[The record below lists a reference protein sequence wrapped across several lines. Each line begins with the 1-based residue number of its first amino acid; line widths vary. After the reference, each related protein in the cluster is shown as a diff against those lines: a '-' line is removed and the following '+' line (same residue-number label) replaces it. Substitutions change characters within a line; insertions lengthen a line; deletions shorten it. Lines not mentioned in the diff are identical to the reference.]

1 MAKSTVISFPVKVAV
16 FVSPYR
22 VTRPSGIEDCG
33 STRRVSLVSSPSS
46 SRIERKLKLAWKFDH
61 FCTSWKF
68 YSDTISG
75 RISTN
80 FRHARRNKSLI
91 VEHRARYRGAAHV
104 WLTACCFE
112 YILPSGGATRGEV
125 VCSDRFSP
133 INVQNRICN
142 SKIQLSKH
150 SCAALRSLS
159 VVNGAGGSLLSV
171 SLHLAN

>member
-80 FRHARRNKSLI
+80 FCHARRNKSLI
-91 VEHRARYRGAAHV
+91 VEHRARLSWRSTRLVNCLLFRVYFAK
-104 WLTACCFE
+104 WW
-112 YILPSGGATRGEV
+112 GG
-125 VCSDRFSP
+125 C
-133 INVQNRICN
+133 VQRPF
-142 SKIQLSKH
+142 LSH
-150 SCAALRSLS
+150 
-159 VVNGAGGSLLSV
+159 
-171 SLHLAN
+171 

>member
-33 STRRVSLVSSPSS
+33 STRRERRVSLVSSPSS

-91 VEHRARYRGAAHV
+91 VEHRARLSWRSTRLVNCLLFRVYFAK
-104 WLTACCFE
+104 WW
-112 YILPSGGATRGEV
+112 GGTEGG
-125 VCSDRFSP
+125 C
-133 INVQNRICN
+133 VQRPF
-142 SKIQLSKH
+142 LSH
-150 SCAALRSLS
+150 
-159 VVNGAGGSLLSV
+159 
-171 SLHLAN
+171 

>member
-33 STRRVSLVSSPSS
+33 STRRERRVSLVSSPSS
-46 SRIERKLKLAWKFDH
+46 SRIERKLKLA
-61 FCTSWKF
+61 WKF

-91 VEHRARYRGAAHV
+91 VEHRARLSWRSTRLVNCLLFRVYFAKWWGDTGRG
-104 WLTACCFE
+104 C
-112 YILPSGGATRGEV
+112 
-125 VCSDRFSP
+125 
-133 INVQNRICN
+133 VQRPF
-142 SKIQLSKH
+142 LSH
-150 SCAALRSLS
+150 
-159 VVNGAGGSLLSV
+159 
-171 SLHLAN
+171 

>member
-33 STRRVSLVSSPSS
+33 STRRERRVSLVSSPSS
-46 SRIERKLKLAWKFDH
+46 SRIERKLKLA
-61 FCTSWKF
+61 WKF

-91 VEHRARYRGAAHV
+91 VEHRARLSWRSTRLVNCLLFRVYFAK
-104 WLTACCFE
+104 WW
-112 YILPSGGATRGEV
+112 GG
-125 VCSDRFSP
+125 C
-133 INVQNRICN
+133 VQRPF
-142 SKIQLSKH
+142 LSH
-150 SCAALRSLS
+150 
-159 VVNGAGGSLLSV
+159 
-171 SLHLAN
+171 

>member
-33 STRRVSLVSSPSS
+33 STRRERRVSLVSSPSS
-46 SRIERKLKLAWKFDH
+46 SRIEQKLKLA
-61 FCTSWKF
+61 WKF

-91 VEHRARYRGAAHV
+91 VEHRARLSWRSTRLVNCLLFRVYFAK
-104 WLTACCFE
+104 WW
-112 YILPSGGATRGEV
+112 GG
-125 VCSDRFSP
+125 C
-133 INVQNRICN
+133 VQRPF
-142 SKIQLSKH
+142 LSH
-150 SCAALRSLS
+150 
-159 VVNGAGGSLLSV
+159 
-171 SLHLAN
+171 